1 MNLQLALSIQVSL
14 NWLWI
19 GLLILAGIV
28 LIAAVLSLFMS
39 IGGVGKRVER
49 IARDMEPQLT
59 LVKVNAQ
66 QTGEHLKQ
74 VQENA
79 VAIQEDVS
87 MTTEQVKQ
95 DVGSVAQTAGVVLE
109 NVGWM
114 AADMTKLAVTTATA
128 VGSALRVTKDLKSLL
143 PEPMRIGKRKSEQKN
158 RQKSRRRG

>member
-109 NVGWM
+109 NAGWM

-143 PEPMRIGKRKSEQKN
+143 PEPMRIGKHKS
-158 RQKSRRRG
+158 RQKSRQKSRHRG